1 MRKEAN
7 ILFVGVGGQ
16 GTISASNLLSAALI
30 ELGFDVKMSE
40 VHGMAQ
46 RGGSVSTQVRYGEKV
61 HSPLIEKGTADYIM
75 SFEKSESLRWIGFL
89 KEDGKVISSLHE
101 IRPYLVNVGKE
112 VYPEN
117 SLSELKEKGIDV
129 ISLDAQEKAIALGNG
144 KAANMILL
152 GILARELGLSQELL
166 ERLIKQYF
174 KPQLQEVNL
183 KALNEG
189 YLYDE
194 THSASLTL

>member
-30 ELGFDVKMSE
+30 ELGYDVKMSE

-61 HSPLIEKGTADYIM
+61 YSPLIEKGTADYIM

-89 KEDGKVISSLHE
+89 KEEGKVISSLHE

-129 ISLDAQEKAIALGNG
+129 ISLDAQGKAIALGNG

-152 GILARELGLSQELL
+152 GILAKELGLSQELL

-194 THSASLTL
+194 THSASLIL

>member
-30 ELGFDVKMSE
+30 ELGYDVKMSE

>member
-30 ELGFDVKMSE
+30 ELGYDVKMSE

-61 HSPLIEKGTADYIM
+61 YSPLIEKGTADYIM

-183 KALNEG
+183 KALKEG
-189 YLYDE
+189 YSYDD
-194 THSASLTL
+194 THSPSLTI

>member
-30 ELGFDVKMSE
+30 ELGYDVKMSE
-40 VHGMAQ
+40 VHGLAQ

-61 HSPLIEKGTADYIM
+61 YSPLIEKGTADYIM

-89 KEDGKVISSLHE
+89 KEEGKVISSLHE

-129 ISLDAQEKAIALGNG
+129 ISLDAQGKAIALGNG

-152 GILARELGLSQELL
+152 GILAKELGLSQELL

>member
-30 ELGFDVKMSE
+30 ELGYDVKMSE

-46 RGGSVSTQVRYGEKV
+46 RGGSVSTQVRYGENV
-61 HSPLIEKGTADYIM
+61 YSPLIEKGTADYIM

>member
-89 KEDGKVISSLHE
+89 KEEGKVISSLHE

-129 ISLDAQEKAIALGNG
+129 IYLDAQEKAIALGNG

-194 THSASLTL
+194 THSVSLTL

>member
-30 ELGFDVKMSE
+30 ELGYDVKMSE

-61 HSPLIEKGTADYIM
+61 YSPLIEKGTADYIM

-89 KEDGKVISSLHE
+89 KEEGKVISSLHE

-129 ISLDAQEKAIALGNG
+129 ISLDAQGKAIALGNG

-152 GILARELGLSQELL
+152 GILAKELGLSQELL

>member
-1 MRKEAN
+1 MRKEGN

-46 RGGSVSTQVRYGEKV
+46 RGGSVSTQVRYGEQV

-75 SFEKSESLRWIGFL
+75 SFEKSESLRWTGFL
-89 KEDGKVISSLHE
+89 KEEGKVISSLHE

-112 VYPEN
+112 EYPEG
-117 SLSELKEKGIDV
+117 SLTEMKAKGIQV
-129 ISLDAQEKAIALGNG
+129 IALDAQEMAITAGNA
-144 KAANMILL
+144 KTANMILL
-152 GILARELGLSQELL
+152 GILARELELPKELL
-166 ERLIKQYF
+166 DKLIRQYF

-183 KALNEG
+183 KALQMG
-189 YLYDE
+189 YRYEE
-194 THSASLTL
+194 TLEESFAR

>member
-30 ELGFDVKMSE
+30 ELGYDVKMSE

-61 HSPLIEKGTADYIM
+61 YSPLIEKGTADYIM

-89 KEDGKVISSLHE
+89 KEEGKVISSLHE

-129 ISLDAQEKAIALGNG
+129 ISLDAQGKAIALGNG

-152 GILARELGLSQELL
+152 GILAKELGFSQELL

>member
-183 KALNEG
+183 KALKEG
-189 YLYDE
+189 YRYDD
-194 THSASLTL
+194 TRSPSLTI

>member
-30 ELGFDVKMSE
+30 ELGYDVKMSE

-61 HSPLIEKGTADYIM
+61 YSPLIEKGTADYIM

-89 KEDGKVISSLHE
+89 KEEGKVISSLHE

-129 ISLDAQEKAIALGNG
+129 ISLDAQGKAIALGNG

-152 GILARELGLSQELL
+152 GILAKELGLSQELL

-194 THSASLTL
+194 THSVSLTL

>member
-30 ELGFDVKMSE
+30 ELGYDVKMSE

-61 HSPLIEKGTADYIM
+61 HSPLIEKGTADYII

-129 ISLDAQEKAIALGNG
+129 ISLDAQGKAILLGNG

-152 GILARELGLSQELL
+152 GILAKELGLSQELL
-166 ERLIKQYF
+166 EKLITQYF

-183 KALNEG
+183 KALKEG
-189 YLYDE
+189 YSYAE
-194 THSASLTL
+194 THSASRTL

>member
-183 KALNEG
+183 KALKKG
-189 YLYDE
+189 YSYDD
-194 THSASLTL
+194 TRSPSLTI

>member
-30 ELGFDVKMSE
+30 ELGYDVKMSE

-61 HSPLIEKGTADYIM
+61 HSPLIEKGTADYII

-89 KEDGKVISSLHE
+89 KEEGKVISSLHE

-117 SLSELKEKGIDV
+117 SLSEMKEKGIDV
-129 ISLDAQEKAIALGNG
+129 IALDAQGKAILLGNG

-152 GILARELGLSQELL
+152 GILAKELGLSQELL
-166 ERLIKQYF
+166 EKLITQYF

-183 KALNEG
+183 KALKEG
-189 YLYDE
+189 YSYAE

>member
-1 MRKEAN
+1 MRNEGN

-46 RGGSVSTQVRYGEKV
+46 RGGSVSTQVRFGKEV
-61 HSPLIEKGTADYIM
+61 HSPLIEKGKADYIV
-75 SFEKSESLRWIGFL
+75 SFEKSESLRWLGFL
-89 KEDGKVISSLHE
+89 KEEGKVISSLHE

-112 VYPEN
+112 VYPE
-117 SLSELKEKGIDV
+117 ETLKEMTEKGLSV
-129 ISLDAQEKAIALGNG
+129 IGLNAQEKAIELGNA

-152 GILARELGLSQELL
+152 GILAKELGLEKALL
-166 ERLIKQYF
+166 EKLIKQYF
-174 KPQLQEVNL
+174 KPALQEVNL
-183 KALNEG
+183 HAVDAGYAL
-189 YLYDE
+189 
-194 THSASLTL
+194 A